1 MNLGGVEQYQ
11 NVTGSSCGYDS
22 HIDYNKLRDE
32 IKTKEDELEMYI
44 LKISSLENLAQLCAC
59 FDLAKES
66 TDNVS
71 FIYQYVVLPLYGETQ
86 RMKLELTDL
95 KYTMQI
101 NMNIKAVDSSSSDT
115 NFTVIMPREQELD
128 HTIELNEMSHSSS
141 SDSNFTVI
149 MPREQELDHTIELN
163 EMSSRYRQT
172 CLLPELP
179 KDNHIDNHWLVPRK
193 VSRLPGSSFIELSGG
208 GKRGKKFVPPKQS
221 TIYSYFGTADN
232 DASNSGIAFY

>member
-1 MNLGGVEQYQ
+1 M
-11 NVTGSSCGYDS
+11 
-22 HIDYNKLRDE
+22 H
-32 IKTKEDELEMYI
+32 
-44 LKISSLENLAQLCAC
+44 
-59 FDLAKES
+59 
-66 TDNVS
+66 
-71 FIYQYVVLPLYGETQ
+71 QYVVLPLYGETQ

-95 KYTMQI
+95 KDAMQI

-115 NFTVIMPREQELD
+115 
-128 HTIELNEMSHSSS
+128 
-141 SDSNFTVI
+141 NFTVI

-221 TIYSYFGTADN
+221 TIYRNHFRHHIGN
-232 DASNSGIAFY
+232 GWIREC

>member
-128 HTIELNEMSHSSS
+128 HTIELNEMS
-141 SDSNFTVI
+141 
-149 MPREQELDHTIELN
+149 
-163 EMSSRYRQT
+163 SRYRQT

-232 DASNSGIAFY
+232 DASNSGLAFY

>member
-1 MNLGGVEQYQ
+1 MTLISIIISYA
-11 NVTGSSCGYDS
+11 
-22 HIDYNKLRDE
+22 
-32 IKTKEDELEMYI
+32 TKSRPKKMSLKCTY

-86 RMKLELTDL
+86 RMKVELTDL
-95 KYTMQI
+95 KCTMQI

-115 NFTVIMPREQELD
+115 KFTVILPREQELD
-128 HTIELNEMSHSSS
+128 HS
-141 SDSNFTVI
+141 
-149 MPREQELDHTIELN
+149 IELN

-172 CLLPELP
+172 CLLPEIP

-193 VSRLPGSSFIELSGG
+193 VSRFPDSSFIELSGG
-208 GKRGKKFVPPKQS
+208 GKRGNKFVNPKQS

-232 DASNSGIAFY
+232 DASNSGLAFY